1 MRRGLSLLTRPV
13 VRPAPTS
20 QATSLYELSKRP
32 SKLSMAAGDGS
43 PTKRLSA
50 MYDRSRAR
58 SSAYLRGRSSAKL
71 GSDLGGV
78 KGSGGGSRPPAMGSV
93 GEDSKDSFTIQED
106 SKESQESHE
115 SSSPNDAR
123 ASKGGG
129 RKMSISQKI
138 WERRSSNATAENSTA
153 EHNSGMG
160 IGPMK
165 ESMRRDALHNHAMAA
180 APAAVAGETNLAGTP
195 RTMPCPCSNAAT
207 SAPLLSSKPSPP
219 MLGGGTAGSA
229 ALSALGS
236 SVKDLAA
243 AVSHA
248 SNAGSSEQSEKI
260 QGLLNQCVNLML
272 NQQANE
278 VMASEMARNTGAAA
292 PSAWGGRASAPS
304 VGAGGKA
311 SALFAAVRDDADDDE
326 LGTAGGFRPTRKWR
340 RAALE
345 AVKST
350 SMRDV
355 PPRSPPPDA
364 ADELDA
370 SANAAAAAAAAAT
383 SSDAASSS
391 AATSQAAPGSD
402 GGGTSQS
409 HSAEKAEPGD
419 PMAC

>member
-129 RKMSISQKI
+129 RRMSISQKI
-138 WERRSSNATAENSTA
+138 WERRSSNSTAENSTA

-243 AVSHA
+243 AVSHT

-311 SALFAAVRDDADDDE
+311 SALFAAVRDDARRRRVGHRRR
-326 LGTAGGFRPTRKWR
+326 LPPRTQVASRRARGGQEHSDAR
-340 RAALE
+340 RAATL
-345 AVKST
+345 
-350 SMRDV
+350 
-355 PPRSPPPDA
+355 
-364 ADELDA
+364 
-370 SANAAAAAAAAAT
+370 AT
-383 SSDAASSS
+383 A
-391 AATSQAAPGSD
+391 
-402 GGGTSQS
+402 
-409 HSAEKAEPGD
+409 
-419 PMAC
+419 